1 MSMRNDGS
9 DPINAIQNRFTAYLI
24 TAAKR
29 KKYQY
34 IQKKIRQSACEVSI
48 DDAFSSDLWPEEV
61 DMLAGLP
68 PLAQMENQRLLQVLI
83 GLTDRERYVLLA
95 HILDERQFDELAK
108 ELGLGYK
115 GVTAVYYRALQKVQK
130 EMRGDRG

>member
-68 PLAQMENQRLLQVLI
+68 PLAQMENQRLLQILI

>member
-9 DPINAIQNRFTAYLI
+9 DPINAVQNRFTAYLI
-24 TAAKR
+24 TAIKR
-29 KKYQY
+29 KKHQY
-34 IQKKIRQSACEVSI
+34 IQKKIRRSAREVSI
-48 DDAFSSDLWPEEV
+48 DDAISSDLWPEEV

-68 PLAQMENQRLLQVLI
+68 PLAQMENQRLLQILI

-95 HILDERQFDELAK
+95 HILDEREFDDLAK

-115 GVTAVYYRALQKVQK
+115 GVTAVYYRALRKVKK

>member
-68 PLAQMENQRLLQVLI
+68 PLAQMENQRLLQILI

-108 ELGLGYK
+108 DLGLGYK

>member
-95 HILDERQFDELAK
+95 HILDERQFDELAR

>member
-48 DDAFSSDLWPEEV
+48 DDAISSDLWPEEV

>member
-48 DDAFSSDLWPEEV
+48 DDAISSDLWPEEV

-68 PLAQMENQRLLQVLI
+68 PLAQMENQRLLQILI

>member
-1 MSMRNDGS
+1 MSMWNDGS
-9 DPINAIQNRFTAYLI
+9 DPINAIQNRFMAYLI

-48 DDAFSSDLWPEEV
+48 DDAISSDLWPEEV
-61 DMLAGLP
+61 DMLVGLP

-108 ELGLGYK
+108 ELGLG
-115 GVTAVYYRALQKVQK
+115 
-130 EMRGDRG
+130 

>member
-1 MSMRNDGS
+1 MSMWNDGS
-9 DPINAIQNRFTAYLI
+9 DPINAVQNRFTAYLT
-24 TAAKR
+24 TAIKR
-29 KKYQY
+29 QKYQY
-34 IQKKIRQSACEVSI
+34 IKKKVQQSSHEVSV
-48 DDAFSSDLWPEEV
+48 DDTEHTDLWPEEV

-95 HILDERQFDELAK
+95 HILDERKFDELAK

-115 GVTAVYYRALQKVQK
+115 GVAAVYYRALQKVQK
-130 EMRGDRG
+130 GMWGDRG

>member
-1 MSMRNDGS
+1 MSMWNDGS
-9 DPINAIQNRFTAYLI
+9 DPINTVQNRFTAYLT
-24 TAAKR
+24 TAIKR
-29 KKYQY
+29 QKYHY
-34 IQKKIRQSACEVSI
+34 IKKKIQQDCHEVSV
-48 DDAFSSDLWPEEV
+48 DDTEYTDLWPEEV

-95 HILDERQFDELAK
+95 HILDERKFDELAK

-115 GVTAVYYRALQKVQK
+115 GVAAVYYRALQKVQK
-130 EMRGDRG
+130 RMRGDRE

>member
-1 MSMRNDGS
+1 MSMWNDGS
-9 DPINAIQNRFTAYLI
+9 DPTNAVQNRFTAYLT
-24 TAAKR
+24 TAIKR
-29 KKYQY
+29 QKYQY
-34 IQKKIRQSACEVSI
+34 IKKKVQQSSHEVSV
-48 DDAFSSDLWPEEV
+48 DDTEYTDLWPEEV

-95 HILDERQFDELAK
+95 HILDERKFDELAK

-115 GVTAVYYRALQKVQK
+115 GVAAVYYRALQKVQK
-130 EMRGDRG
+130 GMRGDRG

>member
-48 DDAFSSDLWPEEV
+48 DDAISSDLWPEEV

-130 EMRGDRG
+130 EMRGGRG